1 MIQPSIHTLAF
12 GCLLALVS
20 CNRDT
25 RQQAAN
31 PSPAVAKRGL
41 LRVGSVTITQEDLD
55 LQLREKHAGRTDAET
70 RQTALDELTER
81 ASLTQAAHD
90 AGLENDPIARA
101 EIARILISRLR
112 ETELTPKLQ
121 AIAAEPI
128 PDSRLRG
135 IYESRKEQFQSAQ
148 KRQVALLWLDPGQD
162 PGRLAAYQEKLSQ
175 ARTWFL
181 ANDDLRKNPDQGF
194 SVLGVDYSEHAPTRF
209 KQGILGWLDQS
220 GGADPLAKAAA
231 EIAFSLQKPGDVSDV
246 ISRPEGVFLVR
257 FMAEKPAFTRPF
269 ESVSA
274 ELEQSERRRMR
285 ESVEADFVSAIKSR
299 YPVSPLGGD
308 PLKSQVSNTP

>member
-20 CNRDT
+20 CKPET

-31 PSPAVAKRGL
+31 PSPAVAERGL
-41 LRVGSVTITQEDLD
+41 LRVGSVTITQEDLN
-55 LQLREKHAGRTDAET
+55 LQLKEKHAGRADAET
-70 RQTALDELTER
+70 RKTALDELAER

-121 AIAAEPI
+121 AIATEPI
-128 PDSRLRG
+128 PDSRLRE

-162 PGRLAAYQEKLSQ
+162 PERLAAYQEKLSQ
-175 ARTWFL
+175 AKTWFL
-181 ANDDLRKNPDQGF
+181 ANEDLRKNPDQGF

-209 KQGILGWLDQS
+209 KQGVLGWLVQS

-231 EIAFSLQKPGDVSDV
+231 EIAFSLEKPGDVSEV

-274 ELEQSERRRMR
+274 ELEQSEGRRMR
-285 ESVEADFVSAIKSR
+285 ESVEADFILSIKNR
-299 YPVSPLGGD
+299 YPVSPLAGD
-308 PLKSQVSNTP
+308 AQVSNVP